1 MSAERL
7 SDNLMQPFQLE
18 SSALRGRVIRL
29 GDTVDRVLTRHAYP
43 EPVSRLLGELLVLTA
58 TLAGALKYAGVFSL
72 QTRSDG
78 PVSFMVADCTADG
91 ALRGYARFDAARLG
105 ALGDEP
111 TGADLLG
118 RGHLALTVDQGRYS
132 EAYQGIVELSGET
145 LTESMLA
152 YFRRSEQLQ
161 TGLRIAVDRVDD
173 EAAGGGHRPRWRAG
187 GLMVQRLPE
196 EEARGRAPGGGRDA
210 GEPQEDWRRTMI
222 LLGSATDG
230 ELVDPGLPPRALLYR
245 LFHEEGVRVFE
256 PMTLGFGCR
265 CNRERVE
272 ALLRSFGED
281 ELEEMKRPDGRIDVT
296 CEFCNEDFVFDD
308 ADPRALRGARS
319 H

>member
-1 MSAERL
+1 MNAELL

-29 GDTVDRVLTRHAYP
+29 GDTVDRVLTRHDYP

-91 ALRGYARFDAARLG
+91 ALRGYARFDAGRIAALPG
-105 ALGDEP
+105 A
-111 TGADLLG
+111 TAADLLG
-118 RGHLALTVDQGRYS
+118 RGYLALTVDQGRYS
-132 EAYQGIVELSGET
+132 EAYQGIVELTGKG
-145 LTESMLA
+145 LTDSMLG

-161 TGLRIAVDRVDD
+161 TGLRVAVDRVG
-173 EAAGGGHRPRWRAG
+173 EAGGDRARWRAG

-196 EEARGRAPGGGRDA
+196 EGRAANGDGARDGR
-210 GEPQEDWRRTMI
+210 EPQEDWRRTMI
-222 LLGSATDG
+222 LLGTATDD
-230 ELVDPGLPPRALLYR
+230 ELVDPDLPARTLLYR
-245 LFHEEGVRVFE
+245 LFHEEGVRVFR

-308 ADPRALRGARS
+308 ADLRSLRGGAGN

>member
-29 GDTVDRVLTRHAYP
+29 GETVDRVLTRHAYP
-43 EPVSRLLGELLVLTA
+43 EPVSRLLGEMLVLTA

-91 ALRGYARFDAARLG
+91 ALRGYARFDAGRLG
-105 ALGDEP
+105 ALGDDP
-111 TGADLLG
+111 TGAELLG

-145 LTESMLA
+145 LTDSMLA

-161 TGLRIAVDRVDD
+161 TGLRVAVDRVDD
-173 EAAGGGHRPRWRAG
+173 AAGDRPRWRAG

-196 EEARGRAPGGGRDA
+196 EARGAADGGRD

-230 ELVDPGLPPRALLYR
+230 ELVDPGLPARALLYR

-265 CNRERVE
+265 CSRERVE
-272 ALLRSFGED
+272 ALLRGFGED
-281 ELEEMKRPDGRIDVT
+281 EIEEMKRPDGRIDVT
-296 CEFCNEDFVFDD
+296 CEFCNEGFVFDD
-308 ADPRALRGARS
+308 ADLRALRGAGTR